1 MRSLRESI
9 LDVDAN
15 IDELEI
21 PEKPKVSKS
30 DYPYYEQAWYDI
42 LNNMLDSKCSSR
54 DYAIYIK
61 IYKEWLSE
69 WSCYIDYD
77 FYYDECDGYI
87 DWKNDIDKY
96 INNGEDISEFLDYLI
111 DEFSQGADRSRLS
124 RGSNSIL
131 YALYDTENIFV
142 EQALQDRKFIGPKYN
157 KYFNDIKKILKIN
170 GVKL

>member
-77 FYYDECDGYI
+77 FYYDECDEYI
-87 DWKNDIDKY
+87 VMIENADIPTALNYVGD
-96 INNGEDISEFLDYLI
+96 GEWYRDGEFY
-111 DEFSQGADRSRLS
+111 
-124 RGSNSIL
+124 
-131 YALYDTENIFV
+131 NIIAWQPLPQPYHQKG
-142 EQALQDRKFIGPKYN
+142 E
-157 KYFNDIKKILKIN
+157 IN
-170 GVKL
+170 G

>member
-1 MRSLRESI
+1 MRSLKESI

-42 LNNMLDSKCSSR
+42 LNNMLDSKYSSR

-87 DWKNDIDKY
+87 DWKNDINNY
-96 INNGEDISEFLDYLI
+96 INMINN
-111 DEFSQGADRSRLS
+111 Q
-124 RGSNSIL
+124 SNC
-131 YALYDTENIFV
+131 
-142 EQALQDRKFIGPKYN
+142 
-157 KYFNDIKKILKIN
+157 
-170 GVKL
+170 